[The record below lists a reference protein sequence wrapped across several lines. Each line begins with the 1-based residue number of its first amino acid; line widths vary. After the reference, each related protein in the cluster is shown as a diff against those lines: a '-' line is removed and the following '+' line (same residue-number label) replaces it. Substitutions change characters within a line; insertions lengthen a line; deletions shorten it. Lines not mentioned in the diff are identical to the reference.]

1 MMTDSDYKIAE
12 NLPESINLDPIPC
25 LAQAVDNALI
35 EINPDLLLIYP
46 AIDSLGNALV
56 DYLAEQMHVDGY
68 DSTAALS
75 VKRQQV
81 KDSFLLHKFKGTKW
95 AVQRVVATVYRS
107 AVVQEWPE
115 YGGSAYHFRV
125 TLITAPLSG
134 TALIDK
140 MVRLIN
146 AYKNTRS
153 WLDYVQFIRR
163 CSGEAKFGANMGI
176 TRITTIAFDLKQ
188 AYITYRAIHIV
199 AGVGEFREVRI
210 NGELE

>member
-1 MMTDSDYKIAE
+1 MTDSDYKIAD
-12 NLPESINLDPIPC
+12 NLPASINLDPVPD
-25 LAQAVDNALI
+25 LARVVDDELAG
-35 EINPDLLLIYP
+35 INPDLLLIYP

-56 DYLAEQMHVDGY
+56 DYLAEQMHVDEY
-68 DSTAALS
+68 DSTAALA

-81 KDSFLLHKFKGTKW
+81 KEYFMLHKFKGTKW
-95 AVQRVVATVYRS
+95 AVQRAVATVYQS

-115 YGGSAYHFRV
+115 YGGNPYHFRV

-153 WLDYVQFIRR
+153 WLDYVQFIRT
-163 CSGEAKFGANMGI
+163 CSGEVKFGANMSIVRSTAI
-176 TRITTIAFDLKQ
+176 TFDLKRT
-188 AYITYRAIHIV
+188 YIAQKSIHIV
-199 AGVGEFREVRI
+199 AGVGEFREVQI